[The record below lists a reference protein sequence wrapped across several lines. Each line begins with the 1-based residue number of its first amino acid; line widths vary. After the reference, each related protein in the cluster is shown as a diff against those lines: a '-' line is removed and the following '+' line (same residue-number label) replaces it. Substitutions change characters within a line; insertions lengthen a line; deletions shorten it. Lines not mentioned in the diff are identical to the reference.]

1 MKHHPGTSVLGA
13 AFFPLFTKA
22 AAAAAAKETAAAA
35 GDLGPEGIKIHRLD
49 GHQWGILNFIHGSW
63 GSMFMEDSGVSWED
77 NGCFSSK

>member
-1 MKHHPGTSVLGA
+1 MLGA

-35 GDLGPEGIKIHRLD
+35 GDRTGPEGIKIHRLD

-63 GSMFMEDSGVSWED
+63 GSMFMEWEDGGVSWED
-77 NGCFSSK
+77 NGCFLSK